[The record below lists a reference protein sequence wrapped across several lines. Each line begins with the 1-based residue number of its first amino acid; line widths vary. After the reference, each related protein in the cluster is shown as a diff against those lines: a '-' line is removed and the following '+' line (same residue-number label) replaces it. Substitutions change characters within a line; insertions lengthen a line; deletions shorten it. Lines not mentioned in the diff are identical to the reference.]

1 MYINYAARMRS
12 VLANGKCHTGVTYT
26 MKLGCMSVPNIIV
39 CIIDRKYY
47 ILVFIV
53 LKISPDSL
61 FNLGPLVMSRKFN
74 YNPLEIVFIE
84 TIRNEQFKTTSTSI
98 PKTP

>member
-12 VLANGKCHTGVTYT
+12 VFANGKCHTGVTYT
-26 MKLGCMSVPNIIV
+26 MKLGCMSVPNINV
-39 CIIDRKYY
+39 CIIDRKY
-47 ILVFIV
+47 IFFV
-53 LKISPDSL
+53 LRISPDSL